1 MSNEVWQRKAPLS
14 PLLNVLWWLLICPFP
29 AWCIQPSFVPWESFS
44 SRKPAVLRINTY
56 RGFDTCYTFVH
67 WNLKTYYRVTILA
80 DSDSPS
86 CSPSLSFTLTF
97 MAYSWWGV
105 PFWVEASLARK
116 TQLKDPSPIIF
127 LKTKSS
133 SLGGL
138 ILWGKNQVWSLTQFY
153 SVSLYNQVSQKEV
166 RVFYKHNQGLCLLTV
181 SWDFRD

>member
-1 MSNEVWQRKAPLS
+1 MSNAVWQRKAPLS

-29 AWCIQPSFVPWESFS
+29 AWCIQQSFVPWESFS
-44 SRKPAVLRINTY
+44 SRKPVVLRINTY
-56 RGFDTCYTFVH
+56 KTLWYIFVN
-67 WNLKTYYRVTILA
+67 WNLKTYYIVTILA

-105 PFWVEASLARK
+105 PFWVVASLARK

-127 LKTKSS
+127 PKTKSS

-138 ILWGKNQVWSLTQFY
+138 TLWGKNQVWSLTQFY
-153 SVSLYNQVSQKEV
+153 SVTQLFTIEQYN
-166 RVFYKHNQGLCLLTV
+166 YK
-181 SWDFRD
+181 